1 MLAFSNLF
9 EKHLNKSPPN
19 EITKN
24 FLNQYVTILK
34 YYSKEY
40 FKQQT
45 QLSIF
50 KTIFYKNIF
59 ILQSVK
65 DEMMTVYSIIK
76 KMYNGFSRLAY
87 LWKFKRAP
95 IQMREDMC
103 MNELDEKHKHTF
115 ILLQNNFKYFF
126 SIKDLIK
133 IMKNGLMNS
142 SYFFPYPTVAK
153 NPYNNVSFNDSTLYN
168 IYFIIK
174 NSSFVMPSL
183 IHQYFICS
191 WDLDLFFK
199 ENEGLIRNE
208 LIQDYISSSH
218 FETLYPEVKFMLTN
232 DTYGKNLKI
241 HKDFPKEQLVSIMK
255 PYLHLYLHVTY
266 NTQGTFKR
274 NEYIHLFYRKMKLF
288 YLYNRFFGRKIIK
301 TKNTE
306 NYVFE
311 YDKETHTSKF
321 LLKKTK
327 ITEIEYNSKHVDFCK
342 KFTQNEIEELY
353 NNLPIQERHRIL
365 NDHVLFDNIH
375 NDDFD
380 GDGDG
385 DGYDTER
392 YNDEY

>member
-9 EKHLNKSPPN
+9 ENHLNKSPPN

-24 FLNQYVTILK
+24 FLNQYVTKLN

-40 FKQQT
+40 SKEYSKQQT
-45 QLSIF
+45 PLFIF
-50 KTIFYKNIF
+50 KTTFYENIF
-59 ILQSVK
+59 ILQHVK
-65 DEMMTVYSIIK
+65 DEMMSTYSVVK

-95 IQMREDMC
+95 IQIREDMC
-103 MNELDEKHKHTF
+103 MNELDENHKHTF

-133 IMKNGLMNS
+133 IIKNGLMNS

-174 NSSFVMPSL
+174 NSSFVIPSL

-208 LIQDYISSSH
+208 LIQDYITSSH

-232 DTYGKNLKI
+232 DNYGKHLKI

-266 NTQGTFKR
+266 NTHGTFKR

-288 YLYNRFFGRKIIK
+288 YLYNRLFGRKIIK
-301 TKNTE
+301 IKNAE

-311 YDKETHTSKF
+311 YDKETHTSNF
-321 LLKKTK
+321 FLKKVKT
-327 ITEIEYNSKHVDFCK
+327 TEIEYNSKHVDFYK

-353 NNLPIQERHRIL
+353 NNLPIQERNRII
-365 NDHVLFDNIH
+365 N

-380 GDGDG
+380 GDYGE

-392 YNDEY
+392 YEDED